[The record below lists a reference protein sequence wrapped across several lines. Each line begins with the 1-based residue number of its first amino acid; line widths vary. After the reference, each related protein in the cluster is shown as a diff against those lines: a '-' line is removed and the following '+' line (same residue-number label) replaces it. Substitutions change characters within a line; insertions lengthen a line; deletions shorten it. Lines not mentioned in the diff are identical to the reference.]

1 MIVRFRLQFV
11 AAVSAL
17 LVSACAGNGSL
28 APERSVPLATASR
41 HSQAALGARSGPE
54 TILHE
59 FAGKRDSGRPAA
71 SLIADANGDLFGTA
85 EGDQGLRGGSVFKL
99 RLTKNGASESVI
111 HQFKGKH
118 DGAVPSAAL
127 LAGKNGALFGTTL
140 SGGSSC
146 EESGCGVVFE
156 LTPNGD
162 AYDERILHAFG
173 QSQSDGTY
181 PDASVSADS
190 QGSLYGTTTFSGAN
204 DVGTVYKLTPSGNG
218 FTYSVIYAFGG
229 GNDAEYPMAPVV
241 VDSGGSVFGTT
252 VVGGSVLEGTGCGE
266 GCGAVFQLV
275 PSGSGYTESVIYNF
289 QGSPDGAMPYAGL
302 LADGTGAFYG
312 TTMTGGVPANSNC
325 PNGCGTVFKLTP
337 AGSGYAE
344 NVLYRFQGGTDGSGP
359 TDAVI
364 AGSNGVLYGTTSAG
378 GTAGLGTVFAL
389 TPSGS
394 GYTEN
399 VVYSFEPSH
408 DGASP
413 YAGLLLGSD
422 GRLFGTTLAGGKQS
436 CPSGGCGTVFAL
448 SL

>member
-1 MIVRFRLQFV
+1 MSF
-11 AAVSAL
+11 
-17 LVSACAGNGSL
+17 
-28 APERSVPLATASR
+28 ATASR
-41 HSQAALGARSGPE
+41 HSQAVLGAGSGPE

-59 FAGKRDSGRPAA
+59 FAGKHDSGRPSA

-85 EGDQGLRGGSVFKL
+85 EGDQGLRGGSVFKIK
-99 RLTKNGASESVI
+99 LTKNGATESVI
-111 HQFKGKH
+111 HQFKGKR

-127 LAGKNGALFGTTL
+127 LAGKGGTLFGTTL

-156 LTPNGD
+156 LTPNGNS
-162 AYDERILHAFG
+162 YDERILHAFG
-173 QSQSDGTY
+173 QGQSDGTY

-190 QGSLYGTTTFSGAN
+190 RGALYGTTTFSGAN
-204 DVGTVYKLTPSGNG
+204 DVGTVYKLTPAGNS

-229 GNDAEYPMAPVV
+229 GVDAEYPMAPVV

-289 QGSPDGAMPYAGL
+289 QGSPDGAMPYAGF

-312 TTMTGGVPANSNC
+312 TTMTGGVSASSNC

-337 AGSGYAE
+337 TGSGYVE
-344 NVLYRFQGGTDGSGP
+344 SVLYRFQGGTDGSGP

-378 GTAGLGTVFAL
+378 GAAGLGTVFAL

-394 GYTEN
+394 GYAES
-399 VVYSFEPSH
+399 VVYSFKPSH
-408 DGASP
+408 DGADP
-413 YAGLLLGSD
+413 YGGLLLGSD